1 MESVRCSLCDKEES
15 LTLFSKKDKFRIS
28 EYNFSVVRCNNCG
41 LLYVNPRPAE
51 EEIVRFYPETYSW
64 KETPEAVSFFGRL
77 IKRLEKIYRDQ
88 LLDYEVNKVLSYTA
102 LRSGKVLDVGCG
114 AGDRLEVF
122 RRKGFDTYG
131 VEISSA
137 AGHAKEHLKLNVVEG
152 DLFKAQYPGDFFD
165 VITMHNVLE
174 HVHSPRK
181 LLQEISRV
189 LKAKGCLIVQVPNID
204 SIQYRIF
211 GKQWAAFDVPR
222 DLSYFKPLLVTRL
235 LENEGFQVL
244 LVDHASS
251 WWHPPTFTLSLFPGL
266 DPQFFWQKSHPLW
279 KTTCA
284 RICWVLVTV
293 TIAPIFTFFERIIKR
308 SAIVTVYARKR

>member
-1 MESVRCSLCDKEES
+1 MEYINCNICGIDDAQF
-15 LTLFSKKDKFRIS
+15 LFSKKDKFRIS
-28 EYNFSVVRCNNCG
+28 KEDFNVVRCKNCG
-41 LLYVNPRPAE
+41 LIYINPRPTE

-64 KETPEAVSFFGRL
+64 KETLRTGPFFTKIIR
-77 IKRLEKIYRDQ
+77 RLEKRYRYQ
-88 LLDYEVNKVLSYTA
+88 LLNYEVNKVLTYTG
-102 LRSGKVLDVGCG
+102 LKSGKVLDIGCG

-152 DLFKAQYPGDFFD
+152 DLFKAQYPSDFFD

-181 LLQEISRV
+181 LLQEINKV
-189 LKAKGCLIVQVPNID
+189 LKAKGYLIVQVPNID

-222 DLSYFKPLLVTRL
+222 DLSYFKPSLVTRL

-244 LVDHASS
+244 LVDHTSS

-284 RICWVLVTV
+284 RILWALVTV
-293 TIAPIFTFFERIIKR
+293 TIAPVFTFLERIIKR